1 MKPHRRLW
9 TGLALAFACAL
20 LGAPHA
26 FAAATV
32 IRSGVTTKTGTVT
45 TSGAKTS
52 LGTATTTAAETEVGL
67 VDLTDTELGIEA
79 AKIEEQALQDERRL
93 LDRLAAEFGVSA
105 AEMQRQK
112 TELDVSWGDL
122 VIAHT
127 LAASSDPK
135 RTIQQLLV
143 LRGAGQG
150 WGTIA
155 QDMGLNLGQAVSA
168 VRQETMVA
176 NGTVRAD
183 GHAQAI
189 ARGTGVRA
197 DVGTTTRASRAGST
211 TRATRGVS
219 SATSTTR
226 AAKPAATR
234 APAPS
239 STR

>member
-1 MKPHRRLW
+1 MKRHRDLLA
-9 TGLALAFACAL
+9 GLALAIAYAL
-20 LGAPHA
+20 LTAPHA

-32 IRSGVTTKTGTVT
+32 IRSGVTTKTGTAT

-52 LGTATTTAAETEVGL
+52 LGTATTTGAEAEMQL
-67 VDLTDTELGIEA
+67 VDRTDTELGIEA

-183 GHAQAI
+183 GQAQAI

-197 DVGTTTRASRAGST
+197 DIGTTTRASRAGST
-211 TRATRGVS
+211 TRATGGLCW
-219 SATSTTR
+219 ATRTSR
-226 AAKPAATR
+226 AA
-234 APAPS
+234 
-239 STR
+239 